1 MITNNSY
8 IRSDYGIINKN
19 IIAQTKL
26 KEYDKESNKNYL
38 TTKEYV
44 DSKINNVKVNLCY
57 SIENPYVYEILTN
70 GTQEYITNQN
80 EEEQGEYIEE
90 DIDGKD
96 ILNSSSSTGHIYFNN
111 NGYYI
116 GRYVKRSE
124 ADPTQII
131 SYNDYKL
138 IKIEV
143 NNDRTIGYIIEKN
156 DINIGQELYSKL
168 DQEIYKFIIYN
179 EKIIVEEEE
188 EIIQKII
195 FVPYNNR
202 LELINTGGPNNPIE
216 ITDNIIFNLYDNKIY
231 HYLNGTDSKTFYVID
246 NNTEYIKE
254 NKVID
259 GNNYYFDNTK
269 PIYNFYNNYLF
280 SDEKVINEYFFYY
293 KYLYS
298 DNHIINYYSYSG
310 IPKITINNNV
320 ITIPKPGS
328 GDFNNFTLSSN
339 YINLKTDDFYV
350 ILEKYNEDN
359 EYEYYK
365 GLIELNNN
373 GIIET
378 NTIKIKYGN
387 NNYIDDGCDFESNT
401 INGNLQFILINYN
414 RKTAL
419 NIIKTIN
426 NNDENVY
433 NINVFGDT
441 DITKIKF
448 EQDLTLMISL
458 NITLEFITEN
468 NNNIVKF
475 VYKYNLLSSPNEQRI
490 YNWIRDSKSQII
502 VPTILYSE
510 IFGN

>member
-26 KEYDKESNKNYL
+26 NEYDKESNKNFL

-44 DSKINNVKVNLCY
+44 DNKINNINVNLCY
-57 SIENPYVYEILTN
+57 SIENPYVYEILSD

-80 EEEQGEYIEE
+80 EEEQEYIEE

-96 ILNSSSSTGHIYFNN
+96 ILNSSTEHIDFNN

-116 GRYVKRSE
+116 GRYVIRNE
-124 ADPTQII
+124 VIPTQII
-131 SYNDYKL
+131 SYNEYKL
-138 IKIEV
+138 IKIEIH
-143 NNDRTIGYIIEKN
+143 NNDRTKGYIIEKN

-179 EKIIVEEEE
+179 EKIINNV
-188 EIIQKII
+188 IQKII
-195 FVPYNNR
+195 FVPYNNI
-202 LELINTGGPNNPIE
+202 LQLINIPEG

-231 HYLNGTDSKTFYVID
+231 HYLNGTDTKTFYIIN

-259 GNNYYFDNTK
+259 GNNYHFDNTK

-280 SDEKVINEYFFYY
+280 SDEKVINEDFIYN

-310 IPKITINNNV
+310 VPKITINNNV

-328 GDFNNFTLSSN
+328 GDFNNFTLSN
-339 YINLKTDDFYV
+339 DYKNLKIDNFYV
-350 ILEKYNEDN
+350 ILEKYNED
-359 EYEYYK
+359 EHYEYYK

-373 GIIET
+373 DLIET
-378 NTIKIKYGN
+378 NTIKIKYVKSN
-387 NNYIDDGCDFESNT
+387 NNYINDGSDFESNSS
-401 INGNLQFILINYN
+401 NGNLQFILINYN
-414 RKTAL
+414 RKKAL

-426 NNDENVY
+426 IIDDNTEIIY
-433 NINVFGDT
+433 NINIFEDT

-458 NITLEFITEN
+458 NITLEFE

-475 VYKYNLLSSPNEQRI
+475 VYKYNLLSSPTEQRI
-490 YNWIRDSKSQII
+490 FNWIRDIKSQII
-502 VPTILYSE
+502 VPTILYYNLNGPS
-510 IFGN
+510 